1 LEVQY
6 VPINISF
13 ALLATIVVPSIE
25 DATDVHASEIAAGA
39 GDHWY

>member
-1 LEVQY
+1 LEVEY
-6 VPINISF
+6 VPMNMSF

-25 DATDVHASEIAAGA
+25 DATEVHASETPAGA